1 MTIATDRRQLHRPP
15 TSRDRSLRVAVGAS
29 HCRSFTVARERCIS
43 NLVVGLPSILG
54 TYALV
59 EWMEIAAYLC
69 IAECLD
75 PGQLSV
81 ADSIDVQHFRAV
93 GEGADVVIDAVVRQV
108 RGHRVW
114 FDVRAHVDGL
124 EVIYEAFR
132 DDLARPLQLE
142 DFDFTRHRKSSDRS
156 KSSHLAYP
164 FYLSTRDM
172 ARIGQL
178 VLEGGRWNGRVLV
191 PEDWVA
197 QVTRGAHPL
206 GRDAAAPGRGARL
219 FLWPDV
225 VGAGRAGRFAAR
237 RRRHG
242 LGRARPV
249 HPGAAAAGHGHRPQA
264 PGARWGPLERQLGG
278 AAAVPARGKA
288 AGAGR
293 CDGPLAPVSR

>member
-81 ADSIDVQHFRAV
+81 AESIDVQHFRAV

-114 FDVRAHVDGL
+114 FDVRGHVDGL

-197 QVTRGAHPL
+197 QVTRARTPSAETL
-206 GRDAAAPGRGARL
+206 PPQAAARGFSYGLMWWVLEEPADSPLAGGAMAWGVHGQYILVLPRRDMVIAHKRRVPDGGRWSVSWVGPRQFLRAARL
-219 FLWPDV
+219 L
-225 VGAGRAGRFAAR
+225 A
-237 RRRHG
+237 
-242 LGRARPV
+242 
-249 HPGAAAAGHGHRPQA
+249 QA
-264 PGARWGPLERQLGG
+264 
-278 AAAVPARGKA
+278 
-288 AGAGR
+288 R